1 MKKYYIILIFVLA
14 CMQISYANDFKC
26 NDFMVKIKKSPD
38 NLYHWKLHKHNQYEL
53 IYEDIK
59 PILDYYKFTKAYL
72 YNIETNEVINKFEF
86 CMIED
91 DPIIKGKKYIL
102 IDLDNNLYNLN
113 GDSPPPF
120 YKTHR
125 KNPLIL
131 SGASNKG
138 YVQSSKEKLDPT
150 SSAATGIALPSTP
163 YLEKLSL
170 KDKLLNPSELDKRFS
185 PTTIKYIN
193 NDGLFFRLIN
203 SAPNYE
209 ICKLF
214 VNKNYHWKSEEREGL
229 SFDNFYITK
238 PNLDSSDP
246 NSEQFLYLYGTL
258 KSFVGTNEI
267 QYYLNKCSV
276 ISKKYIVI
284 EVDGY
289 WDYSQS
295 IEKKL
300 FIFLPDRY
308 GLKKIEIELEKHD
321 MLRNTI
327 EDTKQKFFELLA
339 KFPKSAN
346 KIKLNELVYNGE
358 FNTFIDTLDLWL
370 TLKKD
375 YTDKNIG
382 DLEVG
387 TSTKYSLQFDIN
399 NFIDAS
405 ILEHSAAKLIVM
417 NNETKTNV
425 GNILIVMRD
434 DHFVFFTTLNKIG
447 FEISSTVINE
457 ALKKTDTQVLSVY
470 QKRILAIME
479 NKSDLSKETG
489 QGYKPNETETAIVS
503 KPITIGVTAI
513 VPISHF
519 KALPC
524 EFIGAVSLGF
534 ETISDPTKQSISNVL
549 FETANIGAARNS
561 TFYMNTITGVA
572 LSVTNSGIKRLL
584 VRDTLKDQLQHGQ
597 RKNIDGF
604 ISIVFQGGHTPLTYK
619 VNQCSYY
626 LTDELQYRLV
636 YSTLNDGNLSINS
649 PEFTIIYN
657 QFDNTYSL
665 KEVYL
670 RYGNPRDF
678 ELYNKFMEE
687 PMGGKSI
694 DSRTIF

>member
-1 MKKYYIILIFVLA
+1 MRNVGYIILIFVLA
-14 CMQISYANDFKC
+14 CMQISYANDFQC
-26 NDFMVKIKKSPD
+26 NDFMVKIQKSPD

-131 SGASNKG
+131 SGASNKV
-138 YVQSSKEKLDPT
+138 YVESSKEKLDPT
-150 SSAATGIALPSTP
+150 SSAATGFALPTKP
-163 YLEKLSL
+163 YLETLSL
-170 KDKLLNPSELDKRFS
+170 KDKLLNPFEWGERFAS
-185 PTTIKYIN
+185 STAKYIT
-193 NDGLFFRLIN
+193 NDGLLFRLMN
-203 SAPNYE
+203 SASNYE

-308 GLKKIEIELEKHD
+308 GIKKIEIELEKHD

-447 FEISSTVINE
+447 FEISSTVI
-457 ALKKTDTQVLSVY
+457 TD
-470 QKRILAIME
+470 I
-479 NKSDLSKETG
+479 
-489 QGYKPNETETAIVS
+489 P
-503 KPITIGVTAI
+503 
-513 VPISHF
+513 HF
-519 KALPC
+519 
-524 EFIGAVSLGF
+524 
-534 ETISDPTKQSISNVL
+534 
-549 FETANIGAARNS
+549 
-561 TFYMNTITGVA
+561 
-572 LSVTNSGIKRLL
+572 
-584 VRDTLKDQLQHGQ
+584 
-597 RKNIDGF
+597 
-604 ISIVFQGGHTPLTYK
+604 
-619 VNQCSYY
+619 
-626 LTDELQYRLV
+626 
-636 YSTLNDGNLSINS
+636 
-649 PEFTIIYN
+649 
-657 QFDNTYSL
+657 
-665 KEVYL
+665 
-670 RYGNPRDF
+670 
-678 ELYNKFMEE
+678 
-687 PMGGKSI
+687 
-694 DSRTIF
+694 